1 MFRSYNNVLLTVEP
15 ALTNVYLK
23 PDLQLNSLL
32 DVIQYGKYNPNC
44 YSNQIVSRK
53 TNNFIKFY
61 IMIKYSAYNNGYYP
75 ICLSDLYD
83 AGIYNTLGYF
93 EISPKLS
100 SLTSDLTLKL
110 IDLQATHYKLYIN
123 NKEISEKYINI
134 SEGFTTAPY
143 IFSNDNDIVV
153 RLYNEVDDFKLF
165 VCACKLLIS
174 VTTTEL
180 ITGIIIKSI

>member
-1 MFRSYNNVLLTVEP
+1 MSRSYNNVLLTVEP
-15 ALTNVYLK
+15 TLANVYLK

-32 DVIQYGKYNPNC
+32 DIIQYGKYNPNC

-61 IMIKYSAYNNGYYP
+61 IMIKHLTYNNGYYP
-75 ICLSDLYD
+75 ICLNDLYD
-83 AGIYNTLGYF
+83 AGVYNTLGYF
-93 EISPKLS
+93 EISPKLP

-123 NKEISEKYINI
+123 NKDISENYINI
-134 SEGFTTAPY
+134 SKGFTTAPY

-153 RLYNEVDDFKLF
+153 RLYNDLDGDKLF

-174 VTTTEL
+174 VTSSEL
-180 ITGIIIKSI
+180 ITGIMINSI